1 MTPRVIGLPEA
12 EQPPSSSDAGF
23 TLIEL
28 MVAIGVFSVL
38 MVIVGAATLSGFS
51 AIREATSRSSIQQES
66 QNAMEWT
73 SKLLRYASV
82 PDGQTTS
89 LPTATATSVMVYTY
103 SGTGSKEDVPY
114 RARIRAKASA
124 DGGTTVISEVW
135 TPTKTLSGWTWPDIL
150 TTNPALVKTR
160 ELLTIP
166 PGVAGSALG
175 LKYYACT
182 PTAGCLATRRLVTPN
197 ASGPL
202 TLGALEVPESI
213 IVSIGDPSLPGSMV
227 TQAVKLVNLA

>member
-1 MTPRVIGLPEA
+1 MTRRPADGVDEVRAG
-12 EQPPSSSDAGF
+12 DAGF

-28 MVAIGVFSVL
+28 MTAIGVFSVL

-51 AIREATSRSSIQQES
+51 AIREATSRSSIQSES
-66 QNAMEWT
+66 QNGMEWI
-73 SKLLRYASV
+73 SKLLRYAAL
-82 PDGQTTS
+82 PAGQAS
-89 LPTATATSVMVYTY
+89 SMPTATATSVMVYTY

-114 RARIRAKASA
+114 RARISARATS
-124 DGGTTVISEVW
+124 DGGTSVISEVW
-135 TPTKTLSGWTWPDIL
+135 TPTLTAAGWTWPDIAS
-150 TTNPALVKTR
+150 TDPALVKTR

-166 PGVAGSALG
+166 PGVTGSALS

-182 PTAGCLATRRLVTPN
+182 PTAGCAATRRLVTPG

-202 TLGALEVPESI
+202 TLGPLEVPESI
-213 IVSIGDPSLPGSMV
+213 IVSLGDPELPGSMV